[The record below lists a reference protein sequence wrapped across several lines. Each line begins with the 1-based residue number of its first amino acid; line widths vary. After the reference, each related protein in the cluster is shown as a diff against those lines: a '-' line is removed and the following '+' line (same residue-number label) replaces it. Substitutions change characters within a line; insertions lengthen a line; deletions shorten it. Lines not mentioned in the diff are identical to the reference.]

1 VPPSRA
7 CIAAAEPKVTAE
19 LPLSPALFVGTANAF
34 VGLGEDLWDPS
45 AAPQGPLVERFLRD
59 ARGRRTDDQRAPW
72 DAAFVHYVGY
82 WSHYDDRCER
92 SAWPLPATASV
103 EELAQFAGTSG
114 TLREAPLAGDVFLLW
129 CPTQKRFV
137 RTGIVIQVQLLL
149 NPSQNRGRVYTC
161 TTIEGNSDGYSNEP
175 GTMTM
180 RTVRNLR
187 PDRGDRFI
195 RWSALDGREERREE
209 IERELDRL
217 SRVAAA

>member
-1 VPPSRA
+1 MS
-7 CIAAAEPKVTAE
+7 AE
-19 LPLSPALFVGTANAF
+19 LPLSPMLLVGTANAF
-34 VGLGEDLWDPS
+34 VGLGEDYGDSL
-45 AAPQGPLVERFLRD
+45 AGPHGALVERFLRD
-59 ARGRRTDDQRAPW
+59 ARGRRTDDARAPW

-103 EELAQFAGTSG
+103 EELAQFAGISG
-114 TLREAPLAGDVFLLW
+114 TLREGPLRGDVFLLW
-129 CPTQKRFV
+129 SPAEQRFV

-149 NPSQNRGRVYTC
+149 NPSQNRGPVYTC
-161 TTIEGNSDGYSNEP
+161 TTVEGNSDGCTNER
-175 GTMTM
+175 GTITM

>member
-1 VPPSRA
+1 MS
-7 CIAAAEPKVTAE
+7 AE
-19 LPLSPALFVGTANAF
+19 LPLSPLLFVGTANAF
-34 VGLGEDLWDPS
+34 VGLGEEPGDSL
-45 AAPQGPLVERFLRD
+45 AGPHGALVERFLRD
-59 ARGRRTDDQRAPW
+59 ARGRRTDDARVPW

-103 EELAQFAGTSG
+103 EELAQFAATSG

-129 CPTQKRFV
+129 CPANKKFV
-137 RTGIVIQVQLLL
+137 RTGIVIHVQFLFT
-149 NPSQNRGRVYTC
+149 PSSNRDRVYTC
-161 TTIEGNSDGYSNEP
+161 TTIEGNSDGYSNER